1 MGLFSKLRFKIAL
14 MAAVLLAGLSF
25 LTLFFVSGAI
35 DRQSTGEIKDQLGF
49 TALAFEGKLHDK
61 QDSMRAQG
69 LVLADSVQF
78 KTALDDKTQ
87 DPATAADVAQEK
99 RRELGLDLFQIAGR
113 KGALLASLVG
123 AVNTPQPKPGKD
135 AKPAD
140 PIFAKATDSED
151 PADAFGAWAAP
162 DMVFETYT
170 RPIIIRDQVLGGLRI
185 GFAMN
190 DAFAQALHKQT
201 DTEVAVVSGGKVLAS
216 SLDDA
221 ARKVLE
227 AGMASMQG
235 MAKSAGETG
244 VFEVALKGVPYLGQ
258 FIPLKGPDGAVA
270 ADLLQLRSRAS
281 VLQLLSRI
289 RSTFF
294 GVFGSLLLVAVALS
308 IFFAGTI
315 TKPLNA
321 LVAGTRA
328 VEKGNLDYSIPVTTK
343 DELGELAE
351 SFNEMVTDLK
361 EKERVK
367 AVFGRYL
374 PKAVA
379 DRAMQ
384 HQGDLGLG
392 GEEREVAV
400 LFSDIRG
407 FTSLSERLSP
417 PEVVKM
423 LNEYYT
429 RMIDVLFENDG
440 TLDKTIGDAIMAVF
454 GAPVSDPESTA
465 KALKTALGMMAELKK
480 FNAERVARGEEP
492 VQIGI
497 GVNTGTVVAGNLG
510 SVKQLSY
517 TVIGDEVNL
526 ASRMCSNAKAG
537 QILVTDA
544 TYRKTK
550 WLFEF
555 NQLEPIKV
563 KNVSNPVQ
571 VYEVLGLREQPQ
583 TQS

>member
-14 MAAVLLAGLSF
+14 MAAVLLAGLSL

-35 DRQSTGEIKDQLGF
+35 DRQGTGQIKEQLRN
-49 TALAFEGKLHDK
+49 TANNLEGKLRDRQDK
-61 QDSMRAQG
+61 LRAQG

-78 KTALDDKTQ
+78 KTALDDRTQ
-87 DPATAADVAQEK
+87 DPATTADLASEK

-123 AVNTPQPKPGKD
+123 AVNKPQAKPGKD
-135 AKPAD
+135 AKAAD
-140 PIFAKATDSED
+140 PIFAKATDPEE

-170 RPIIIRDQVLGGLRI
+170 RPIIIKDQVLGGLRI

-190 DAFAQALHKQT
+190 DAFAKELQEQT
-201 DTEVAVVSGGKVLAS
+201 GSEVAIVSGGKVLAS
-216 SLDDA
+216 SLDA
-221 ARKVLE
+221 ELRKALE
-227 AGMASMQG
+227 ASLSAMQG
-235 MAKSAGETG
+235 MAKEAGDAAIFRQTLQG
-244 VFEVALKGVPYLGQ
+244 TPYLGQ
-258 FIPLKGPDGAVA
+258 FFALKGPDGATVA
-270 ADLLQLRSRAS
+270 ELLGLRSRAS
-281 VLQLLSRI
+281 VLQLLSSI

-294 GVFGSLLLVAVALS
+294 VVFGSLLLVAVALS

-328 VEKGNLDYSIPVTTK
+328 VEKGDLDYSIPVTTR
-343 DELGELAE
+343 DELGELSQ

-384 HQGDLGLG
+384 AQGDLGLG

-429 RMIDVLFENDG
+429 RMIDVLFDNDG

-454 GAPVSDPESTA
+454 GAPVTDPDSAA

-497 GVNTGTVVAGNLG
+497 GVNTGVVVAGNLG

-571 VYEVLGLREQPQ
+571 IYEVLGLREQPQ
-583 TQS
+583 TPS